1 MFQISIKKSKEN
13 KFYAMRV
20 VPKANLFISQMI
32 DLHLEMYIYDRK
44 IGLLSKQCNFL
55 VKTIST
61 FQSKVI
67 LNYFIFKNTYK

>member
-1 MFQISIKKSKEN
+1 MFQISIKKSKKN

-20 VPKANLFISQMI
+20 VPKENLFNSEMI
-32 DLHLEMYIYDRK
+32 DSHLEMYIYDRK
-44 IGLLSKQCNFL
+44 IGLLGRQCKFL

-67 LNYFIFKNTYK
+67 LNSNC